1 MAALL
6 ILPFLLL
13 SLLSNTASAT
23 QFCASNKPNS
33 DDLSVMHIYGK
44 CSPFNNPNPTSS
56 WLTTVMNM
64 AIKDPARL
72 SYLSSLTA
80 QKPKAKTNVPI
91 ASGQNVLNTGNYVV
105 RARIG
110 TPGQVMYMVLDTS
123 SDNAW
128 VPCSGCVGCS
138 ETVFAPNT
146 SSTFGPVECSVPEC
160 SMVNGMSCPTGGS
173 GACNFNQSYGGDS
186 SFSAALSRD
195 ALGMGNDVVPDF
207 AFGCINAVSGSKIP
221 PQGLLGLGRG
231 SMSLLSQAGALY
243 SGVFSYCLPS
253 FKSYYFSGSLR
264 LGPVGQPKTI
274 RTTPLLK
281 NPHRPSLYY
290 VNLTGVS
297 VGKIWVYIPQ
307 EHLTFDPATG
317 AGTVI
322 DSGTVISRFVEP
334 AYVAIREEF
343 RKQVT
348 GPFSSL
354 GAFDTCFAVTK
365 EFMAPPITFHFQGMD
380 LVLPME
386 NTLIHTS
393 YGNLACLAMAA
404 APNNVN
410 SVLNV
415 IANLQQQN
423 LRVLFDTINSRLG
436 ITHENCN

>member
-1 MAALL
+1 M
-6 ILPFLLL
+6 PFLLL

-23 QFCASNKPNS
+23 QFCASNKANS

-91 ASGQNVLNTGNYVV
+91 ASGQNVLNTGNYVI

-195 ALGMGNDVVPDF
+195 ALGLGNDVVPDY

-290 VNLTGVS
+290 VNLTGVM
-297 VGKIWVYIPQ
+297 
-307 EHLTFDPATG
+307 
-317 AGTVI
+317 
-322 DSGTVISRFVEP
+322 
-334 AYVAIREEF
+334 
-343 RKQVT
+343 
-348 GPFSSL
+348 
-354 GAFDTCFAVTK
+354 TK